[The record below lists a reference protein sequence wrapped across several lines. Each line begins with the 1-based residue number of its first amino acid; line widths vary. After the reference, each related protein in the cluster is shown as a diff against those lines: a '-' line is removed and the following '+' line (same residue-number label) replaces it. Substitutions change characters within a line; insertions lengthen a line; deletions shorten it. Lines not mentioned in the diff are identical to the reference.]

1 MCESGGTPAPDT
13 PAFDSANPMGR
24 AGPIAIAPAP
34 SSFYSPWPDRLR
46 HSAIIL
52 LAAAMALSAVVG
64 FGELPLVRAAAVFI
78 CIAAAALV
86 PWRLHNVVA
95 SREDVRGVNPVET
108 AAVSAIVAGMP
119 DPAVLLAR
127 AGRVIHLNAAAAQLA
142 PALRKNELAQFALRS
157 PEIITALR
165 EAIATAETRRAT
177 YLDHVPV
184 DRWMELIITPV
195 PVPTLFGGTDKCMLM
210 TFHDQTPLRRVEEM
224 RADFVANASHEL
236 RTPLA
241 ALSGF
246 IDTLQ
251 GPAKDDAKARER
263 FLGIMH
269 TQATR
274 MARLI
279 DDLLSLSR
287 VELSAHVRPDTL
299 VDIVPI
305 IRQVVDGL
313 EPLARERQVDVNVDL
328 PAAPVSIAGDREELL
343 RLFENLVENALKY
356 GASGGKVIVSLTSA
370 TSGEGVPEVR
380 VMVRDFGP
388 GIAPEHLPR
397 LTERFYR
404 VDVGDSRAQGGTG
417 LGLSLVKHIVNRHR
431 GRLLI
436 ESVPK
441 NGATFTTCFP
451 QAKAPSFGVN

>member
-1 MCESGGTPAPDT
+1 MAAYNRSD
-13 PAFDSANPMGR
+13 
-24 AGPIAIAPAP
+24 
-34 SSFYSPWPDRLR
+34 PDRLSGETTVAPPSVLDR
-46 HSAIIL
+46 GLERLRLAAIIL
-52 LAAAMALSAVVG
+52 LV
-64 FGELPLVRAAAVFI
+64 AAV
-78 CIAAAALV
+78 ALV
-86 PWRLHNVVA
+86 ALVAYDAVAVTHALAVFAGLLGATLIPWRLQDAEQAKGEAAGGSV
-95 SREDVRGVNPVET
+95 VET
-108 AAVSAIVAGMP
+108 AVVRSLVEGMP
-119 DPAVLLAR
+119 DPAVLLDR
-127 AGRVIHLNAAAAQLA
+127 AGRVLHFNSAAGQLA

-165 EAIATAETRRAT
+165 GAIAMNEPRRAT

-184 DRWMELIITPV
+184 DRWMELIVMPIA
-195 PVPTLFGGTDKCMLM
+195 VPTTFGGSESFLLM

-246 IDTLQ
+246 IETLQ
-251 GPAKDDAKARER
+251 GPARDDPKARER
-263 FLGIMH
+263 FLAIMQA
-269 TQATR
+269 QATR

-299 VDIVPI
+299 IDIVPI
-305 IRQVVDGL
+305 IREVVDGL
-313 EPLARERQVDVNVDL
+313 ELLARDRQVEIELTL
-328 PAAPVSIAGDREELL
+328 PVTPVTIAGDREELL
-343 RLFENLVENALKY
+343 RVFENLIENALKY
-356 GASGGKVIVSLTSA
+356 GASGGRVAVSLVIVA
-370 TSGEGVPEVR
+370 GVDGASEVR
-380 VMVRDFGP
+380 VAVRDFGP

-404 VDVGDSRAQGGTG
+404 VDVGDSRSQGGTG

-436 ESVPK
+436 ESVLK
-441 NGATFTTCFP
+441 KGATFTACFP
-451 QAKAPSFGVN
+451 QPKSPASP

>member
-1 MCESGGTPAPDT
+1 MAVYNQSGPNRLPGEARVTRPASVLDR
-13 PAFDSANPMGR
+13 GLE
-24 AGPIAIAPAP
+24 
-34 SSFYSPWPDRLR
+34 RLR
-46 HSAIIL
+46 LAAIIL
-52 LAAAMALSAVVG
+52 LVAAVALAALVAYDAVAVTHA
-64 FGELPLVRAAAVFI
+64 LIVFI
-78 CIAAAALV
+78 CLLGATLI
-86 PWRLHNVVA
+86 PWRLQDA
-95 SREDVRGVNPVET
+95 EQAKGEAAGGAAVET
-108 AAVSAIVAGMP
+108 AVVRALVEGMP
-119 DPAVLLAR
+119 DPAVLLDR
-127 AGRVIHLNAAAAQLA
+127 AGRVLHFNSAAGQLA

-165 EAIATAETRRAT
+165 GAIATNEPRRTT

-184 DRWMELIITPV
+184 DRWMELIVMPIAV
-195 PVPTLFGGTDKCMLM
+195 PSAFGGSESYLLM

-246 IDTLQ
+246 IETLQ
-251 GPAKDDAKARER
+251 GPAREDTRARER
-263 FLGIMH
+263 FLAIMQA
-269 TQATR
+269 QATR

-299 VDIVPI
+299 IDIVPI
-305 IRQVVDGL
+305 IREVVDGL
-313 EPLARERQVDVNVDL
+313 EPLARDRQVEIEVTL
-328 PAAPVSIAGDREELL
+328 PATPVTIAGDREELL
-343 RLFENLVENALKY
+343 RVFENLIENALKY
-356 GASGGKVIVSLTSA
+356 GSSGGRVMVSLVIVA
-370 TSGEGVPEVR
+370 GVDGASEVR
-380 VMVRDFGP
+380 VAVRDFGP

-404 VDVGDSRAQGGTG
+404 VDVGDSRSQGGTG

-436 ESVPK
+436 ESVLK
-441 NGATFTTCFP
+441 KGATFTACFP
-451 QAKAPSFGVN
+451 QPKPPAVV

>member
-1 MCESGGTPAPDT
+1 MAMDDT
-13 PAFDSANPMGR
+13 P
-24 AGPIAIAPAP
+24 
-34 SSFYSPWPDRLR
+34 SFFFSPWPDRLR

-52 LAAAMALSAVVG
+52 LAAALSLSAVVVL
-64 FGELPLVRAAAVFI
+64 GELSVLRAVAIFV

-86 PWRLHNVVA
+86 PWRLHDA
-95 SREDVRGVNPVET
+95 RMSREDVRGVNPVESPAV
-108 AAVSAIVAGMP
+108 AAVVSGMP
-119 DPAVLLAR
+119 DPAVLLDR

-165 EAIATAETRRAT
+165 EAIATTETRRAT
-177 YLDHVPV
+177 YLDHAPV
-184 DRWMELIITPV
+184 DRWMELVIIPV
-195 PVPTLFGGTDKCMLM
+195 SVPTLFGGTDKCMLM

-251 GPAKDDAKARER
+251 GPARDDPKARER

-269 TQATR
+269 SQATR

-299 VDIVPI
+299 VDIAPI
-305 IRQVVDGL
+305 ISQVIDGL
-313 EPLARERQVDVNVDL
+313 EPLAGERQVEVNVNL
-328 PAAPVSIAGDREELL
+328 PETAAWIAGDREELM

-356 GASGGKVIVSLTSA
+356 GAAGGKVDVSLIEA
-370 TSGEGVPEVR
+370 LSGEGQPELHVL
-380 VMVRDFGP
+380 VRDFGP

-436 ESVPK
+436 ESVLK
-441 NGATFTTCFP
+441 QGATFTACFP
-451 QAKAPSFGVN
+451 QAKPPTAI

>member
-1 MCESGGTPAPDT
+1 MAIE
-13 PAFDSANPMGR
+13 DS
-24 AGPIAIAPAP
+24 
-34 SSFYSPWPDRLR
+34 SSSSIFAPWPDRLR

-52 LAAAMALSAVVG
+52 LAAGLALCALVVLADLSLARAV
-64 FGELPLVRAAAVFI
+64 AVFI

-86 PWRLHNVVA
+86 PWQLHHVAA
-95 SREDVRGVNPVET
+95 SRDDVRAVTPVES
-108 AAVSAIVAGMP
+108 AAVSGVVAGMP
-119 DPAVLLAR
+119 DPAVLLDR

-165 EAIATAETRRAT
+165 EAIATSESRRTT

-184 DRWMELIITPV
+184 DRWMELMITPV

-251 GPAKDDAKARER
+251 GPAKDDVKARER

-269 TQATR
+269 NQAKR

-287 VELSAHVRPDTL
+287 VELSAHVRPDAL
-299 VDIVPI
+299 VDLVPI
-305 IRQVVDGL
+305 IRQVADGL
-313 EPLARERQVDVNVDL
+313 EPLAGERQVEVEIKL
-328 PAAPVSIAGDREELL
+328 PETPALIAGEREELL
-343 RLFENLVENALKY
+343 RLFENLIENALKY
-356 GASGGKVIVSLTSA
+356 GASGGRVMVSLTQA
-370 TSGEGVPEVR
+370 AAPDGAPELR
-380 VMVRDFGP
+380 VVVRDFGP

-417 LGLSLVKHIVNRHR
+417 LGLSLVKHILSRHR

-436 ESVPK
+436 ESVLK
-441 NGATFTTCFP
+441 NGATFIACFP
-451 QAKAPSFGVN
+451 QARPPGAA

>member
-1 MCESGGTPAPDT
+1 MAMD
-13 PAFDSANPMGR
+13 
-24 AGPIAIAPAP
+24 AP
-34 SSFYSPWPDRLR
+34 STPYFFSPWPDRLR
-46 HSAIIL
+46 HSALIL
-52 LAAAMALSAVVG
+52 LAAALALSVLVAR
-64 FGELPLVRAAAVFI
+64 GELLPVGAAAVFV

-86 PWRLHNVVA
+86 PWRLQNPVK
-95 SREDVRGVNPVET
+95 SRDDVRGVDPVET
-108 AAVSAIVAGMP
+108 AAVGAIVAGMP
-119 DPAVLLAR
+119 DPAVLLDR
-127 AGRVIHLNAAAAQLA
+127 AGRVVHLNAAAAQLA

-165 EAIATAETRRAT
+165 EAIATTETRRAT
-177 YLDHVPV
+177 YLDPVPV

-195 PVPTLFGGTDKCMLM
+195 SVPTLFGGTDKCMLM

-269 TQATR
+269 TQAIR

-287 VELSAHVRPDTL
+287 VELSAHVRPDTM

-305 IRQVVDGL
+305 LRQVVDGL
-313 EPLARERQVDVNVDL
+313 EPLARERQVEIEIEL
-328 PAAPVSIAGDREELL
+328 PQTPIAIAGDREELL
-343 RLFENLVENALKY
+343 RVFENLIENALKY
-356 GASGGKVIVSLTSA
+356 GASGGRVQVLHSSA
-370 TSGEGVPEVR
+370 LAADGAPEVR
-380 VMVRDFGP
+380 VKVRDFGP

-436 ESVPK
+436 ESVPR
-441 NGATFTTCFP
+441 NGATFTVCFP
-451 QAKAPSFGVN
+451 QPKPAQIA

>member
-1 MCESGGTPAPDT
+1 MAID
-13 PAFDSANPMGR
+13 DS
-24 AGPIAIAPAP
+24 P
-34 SSFYSPWPDRLR
+34 SSFFSPWPDRLR

-52 LAAAMALSAVVG
+52 LAGGMALAVLVA
-64 FGELPLVRAAAVFI
+64 FGELSPLRAAAVFG

-86 PWRLHNVVA
+86 PWRLHNVAA
-95 SREDVRGVNPVET
+95 SREDVRRVNPVET

-119 DPAVLLAR
+119 DPAVLLDR

-142 PALRKNELAQFALRS
+142 PALRRNELAQFALRS
-157 PEIITALR
+157 PEIIIALR
-165 EAIATAETRRAT
+165 EAIATTETRRAT

-251 GPAKDDAKARER
+251 GPAKEDAKARER

-287 VELSAHVRPDTL
+287 VELAAHVRPDTL

-305 IRQVVDGL
+305 IRQVADGL
-313 EPLARERQVDVNVDL
+313 EPLASERQVVIDINL
-328 PAAPVSIAGDREELL
+328 PDAPVAIAGDREELL
-343 RLFENLVENALKY
+343 RLFENLIENALKY

-370 TSGEGVPEVR
+370 MSGESAPEVR
-380 VMVRDFGP
+380 VVVRDFGP

-436 ESVPK
+436 ESVQK
-441 NGATFTTCFP
+441 NGATFTACFP
-451 QAKAPSFGVN
+451 QPKTPA

>member
-1 MCESGGTPAPDT
+1 MSDRPAQK
-13 PAFDSANPMGR
+13 ASLAASA
-24 AGPIAIAPAP
+24 ASAPW
-34 SSFYSPWPDRLR
+34 SDRLR
-46 HSAIIL
+46 QSALIL
-52 LAAAMALSAVVG
+52 LAGGLALAALVAFTDLTLPRAMAVFVCIAGAALIPWRLRQARDG
-64 FGELPLVRAAAVFI
+64 RGESRAAAS
-78 CIAAAALV
+78 
-86 PWRLHNVVA
+86 P
-95 SREDVRGVNPVET
+95 ET
-108 AAVSAIVAGMP
+108 AMVNAVVAGMP
-119 DPAVLLAR
+119 DPAVLLDR
-127 AGRVIHLNAAAAQLA
+127 AVRVLHFNSAAAQLA
-142 PALRKNELAQFALRS
+142 PALRRNEFAQFALRS

-165 EAIATAETRRAT
+165 EAIATAETRRAS
-177 YLDHVPV
+177 YLDHVPGE
-184 DRWMELIITPV
+184 RWMELVVSPV
-195 PVPTLFGGTDKCMLM
+195 PVPTEFGGTDHLILM

-251 GPAKDDAKARER
+251 GPARDDPKARER

-269 TQATR
+269 AQATR

-287 VELSAHVRPDTL
+287 VELSAHVRPDAM

-305 IRQVVDGL
+305 IRQVADGL
-313 EPLARERQVDVNVDL
+313 EPLAAERQVVIEIDL
-328 PAAPVSIAGDREELL
+328 PAKPVTIAGDREELM
-343 RLFENLVENALKY
+343 RLFENLIENALKY
-356 GASGGKVIVSLTSA
+356 GASGGKVIVSLKQEAVSESA
-370 TSGEGVPEVR
+370 SEIR
-380 VMVRDFGP
+380 VQVRDFGP

-404 VDVGDSRAQGGTG
+404 VDVGDSRSQGGTG
-417 LGLSLVKHIVNRHR
+417 LGLSLVKHILIRHR

-441 NGATFTTCFP
+441 QGATFTACFP
-451 QAKAPSFGVN
+451 PPRHNNAAI

>member
-1 MCESGGTPAPDT
+1 MRESVVTLAPDDAD
-13 PAFDSANPMGR
+13 PYGER
-24 AGPIAIAPAP
+24 AGPMAIDAP
-34 SSFYSPWPDRLR
+34 SSSSFFSPWSDRLR

-52 LAAAMALSAVVG
+52 LAAGLALAVLVA
-64 FGELPLVRAAAVFI
+64 FGELSLVRAAAVFI

-95 SREDVRGVNPVET
+95 SREDVRGINNPVET

-119 DPAVLLAR
+119 DPAVLLDR

-165 EAIATAETRRAT
+165 EAIATTESRRAT

-195 PVPTLFGGTDKCMLM
+195 PVPTLFGGTEKCMLM

-305 IRQVVDGL
+305 IRQVADGL
-313 EPLARERQVDVNVDL
+313 EPLARERQVTIDIDL
-328 PAAPVSIAGDREELL
+328 QEPPVLIAGDREELL
-343 RLFENLVENALKY
+343 RLFENLIENALKY
-356 GASGGKVIVSLTSA
+356 GASGGKVIVSLISA
-370 TSGEGVPEVR
+370 LSGEGVPEVR
-380 VMVRDFGP
+380 VLVRDFGP

-441 NGATFTTCFP
+441 KGATFTACFP
-451 QAKAPSFGVN
+451 QARTPVATQS

>member
-1 MCESGGTPAPDT
+1 VRRRSKNFGKRVLVAIDDT
-13 PAFDSANPMGR
+13 P
-24 AGPIAIAPAP
+24 
-34 SSFYSPWPDRLR
+34 SFFFSPWPDRLR

-52 LAAAMALSAVVG
+52 LAAALSLAIVVML
-64 FGELPLVRAAAVFI
+64 GELSMVRAVAIFA

-86 PWRLHNVVA
+86 PWRLHDTAA
-95 SREDVRGVNPVET
+95 SREDVRGTNPVES
-108 AAVSAIVAGMP
+108 AAVAAVVAGMP
-119 DPAVLLAR
+119 DPAVLLDR

-165 EAIATAETRRAT
+165 EAIATTEPRRAT

-184 DRWMELIITPV
+184 DRWMELVIIPV
-195 PVPTLFGGTDKCMLM
+195 PVPTLFGSTEKCMLM

-251 GPAKDDAKARER
+251 GPARDDPKARER

-305 IRQVVDGL
+305 IRQVIDGL
-313 EPLARERQVDVNVDL
+313 EPLARERQVEVDVDL
-328 PAAPVSIAGDREELL
+328 PEMPAWIAGDREELL

-356 GASGGKVIVSLTSA
+356 GASGGRVAVSLIEA
-370 TSGEGVPEVR
+370 VSGEGQPELR
-380 VMVRDFGP
+380 VLVRDFGP

-436 ESVPK
+436 ESVLK
-441 NGATFTTCFP
+441 NGATFTACFP
-451 QAKAPSFGVN
+451 QARPPSST

>member
-1 MCESGGTPAPDT
+1 MATDAS
-13 PAFDSANPMGR
+13 SAIF
-24 AGPIAIAPAP
+24 A
-34 SSFYSPWPDRLR
+34 SWPDRLR

-52 LAAAMALSAVVG
+52 LAAGLALAALVI
-64 FGELPLVRAAAVFI
+64 FGELSAARAAVVFI
-78 CIAAAALV
+78 CVAAAALV
-86 PWRLHNVVA
+86 PWRLH
-95 SREDVRGVNPVET
+95 DT
-108 AAVSAIVAGMP
+108 AAPREETPGANPAESAAVQAIIAGMP
-119 DPAVLLAR
+119 DPAVLLDR
-127 AGRVIHLNAAAAQLA
+127 AGRVIHMNAAASQLA

-157 PEIITALR
+157 PDIITALR
-165 EAIATAETRRAT
+165 EAIAAAEPRRAT
-177 YLDHVPV
+177 YVDHGPV
-184 DRWMELIITPV
+184 DRWIELTVTPV
-195 PVPTLFGGTDKCMLM
+195 PVPTAFGGSEVCMLM

-251 GPAKDDAKARER
+251 GPAKDDEKARER

-269 TQATR
+269 AQATR

-299 VDIVPI
+299 VDLVPI

-313 EPLARERQVDVNVDL
+313 EPLASEREVAIEIDL
-328 PAAPVSIAGDREELL
+328 PAGPVVIAGDREELL
-343 RLFENLVENALKY
+343 RLFENLIENALKY
-356 GASGGKVIVSLTSA
+356 GASGGKVVVSLTKA
-370 TSGEGVPEVR
+370 TSPDGAGEAR

-417 LGLSLVKHIVNRHR
+417 LGLSLVKHILNRHR

-441 NGATFTTCFP
+441 NGAAFTACFP
-451 QAKAPSFGVN
+451 QLPTREPA

>member
-1 MCESGGTPAPDT
+1 MAID
-13 PAFDSANPMGR
+13 DS
-24 AGPIAIAPAP
+24 
-34 SSFYSPWPDRLR
+34 SSSIFSPWPDRLR
-46 HSAIIL
+46 HSALIL
-52 LAAAMALSAVVG
+52 LAAALALSVVVAL
-64 FGELPLVRAAAVFI
+64 GELSLVRASAVFV

-86 PWRLHNVVA
+86 PWRLHDA
-95 SREDVRGVNPVET
+95 GTSREDVRGVNPVEA
-108 AAVSAIVAGMP
+108 AAVSAVVAGMP
-119 DPAVLLAR
+119 DPAVLLDR
-127 AGRVIHLNAAAAQLA
+127 AGRVIHLNTAAAQLA

-165 EAIATAETRRAT
+165 EAIATTEPRRAT
-177 YLDHVPV
+177 YTDHVPV
-184 DRWMELIITPV
+184 DRWMELVITPV
-195 PVPTLFGGTDKCMLM
+195 PVPTQFGGTEKCMLM
-210 TFHDQTPLRRVEEM
+210 TFHDLTPLRRVEEM

-251 GPAKDDAKARER
+251 GPAREDARARER

-287 VELSAHVRPDTL
+287 VELSAHVRPEASID
-299 VDIVPI
+299 VVPI
-305 IRQVVDGL
+305 IRQVADGL
-313 EPLARERQVDVNVDL
+313 EALASERQVEIEVGL
-328 PAAPVSIAGDREELL
+328 PQAPVMIAGDREELL
-343 RLFENLVENALKY
+343 RLFENLIENALKY
-356 GASGGKVIVSLTSA
+356 GASGGRVIVSLNQAASGA
-370 TSGEGVPEVR
+370 SGEGPPEIR

-404 VDVGDSRAQGGTG
+404 VDVGDSRNQGGTG
-417 LGLSLVKHIVNRHR
+417 LGLSLVKHILNRHR

-441 NGATFTTCFP
+441 NGATFTACFP
-451 QAKAPSFGVN
+451 RPKTPLPTQS

>member
-1 MCESGGTPAPDT
+1 MTID
-13 PAFDSANPMGR
+13 
-24 AGPIAIAPAP
+24 AP
-34 SSFYSPWPDRLR
+34 SSSFFSPWPDRLR

-52 LAAAMALSAVVG
+52 LVAALALAVLVALGELSA
-64 FGELPLVRAAAVFI
+64 LRAATALA

-86 PWRLHNVVA
+86 PWRLHDTAA
-95 SREDVRGVNPVET
+95 SRDDGRAIDRPVEA
-108 AAVSAIVAGMP
+108 AAVSAVVAGMP
-119 DPAVLLAR
+119 DPAVLLDR
-127 AGRVIHLNAAAAQLA
+127 AGRVIHHNVAAAQLA
-142 PALRKNELAQFALRS
+142 PALRKNEPAQFALRS

-165 EAIATAETRRAT
+165 EAIATMEPRRAI
-177 YLDHVPV
+177 YLDRVPF
-184 DRWMELIITPV
+184 DRWMELIITPLA
-195 PVPTLFGGTDKCMLM
+195 VPTLFGGTERCMLM

-251 GPAKDDAKARER
+251 GSAKDDAKTRER
-263 FLGIMH
+263 FLGIMQS
-269 TQATR
+269 QASR

-299 VDIVPI
+299 VDLVPI
-305 IRQVVDGL
+305 IRQVMDGL
-313 EPLARERQVDVNVDL
+313 EPLARERQVTIDL
-328 PAAPVSIAGDREELL
+328 ELPQTQAVIAGDREELL
-343 RLFENLVENALKY
+343 RLFENLIENALKY
-356 GASGGKVIVSLTSA
+356 GASGGKVMLSLTSA
-370 TSGEGVPEVR
+370 ISGEGMPEVR

-436 ESVPK
+436 DSAP
-441 NGATFTTCFP
+441 NQGAAFTACFP
-451 QAKAPSFGVN
+451 QPKVPASS

>member
-1 MCESGGTPAPDT
+1 MALDAPSDT
-13 PAFDSANPMGR
+13 PLSIFT
-24 AGPIAIAPAP
+24 
-34 SSFYSPWPDRLR
+34 PWPDRLR

-52 LAAAMALSAVVG
+52 LAAALALGGLVLLD
-64 FGELPLVRAAAVFI
+64 ELLPVRALVVFL

-86 PWRLHNVVA
+86 PWRLHNTVA
-95 SREDVRGVNPVET
+95 KRDEERHANPVE
-108 AAVSAIVAGMP
+108 APAVSAVVDGIP
-119 DPAVLLAR
+119 DPAVLLDR
-127 AGRVIHLNAAAAQLA
+127 AGRVIHLNAMAAQLA
-142 PALRKNELAQFALRS
+142 PALRKGELAQFALRT

-165 EAIATAETRRAT
+165 EAIATTEIRRAT
-177 YLDHVPV
+177 YHDHVPV

-195 PVPTLFGGTDKCMLM
+195 PVPTAFGGTDKCMLM

-251 GPAKDDAKARER
+251 GPARDDPKARER

-269 TQATR
+269 AQARR

-299 VDIVPI
+299 VDIIPI
-305 IRQVVDGL
+305 IRQVADGL
-313 EPLARERQVDVNVDL
+313 EPLARERQVAVEIDL
-328 PAAPVSIAGDREELL
+328 PETTVWIAGDREELL
-343 RLFENLVENALKY
+343 RLFENLIENALKY
-356 GASGGKVIVSLTSA
+356 GASGGKVVVSLTSA
-370 TSGEGVPEVR
+370 ASAEGLAEHR

-417 LGLSLVKHIVNRHR
+417 LGLSLVKHIISRHR

-436 ESVPK
+436 ESVAQK
-441 NGATFTTCFP
+441 GATFTACFP
-451 QAKAPSFGVN
+451 QLGIADPA

>member
-1 MCESGGTPAPDT
+1 MAIDAP
-13 PAFDSANPMGR
+13 SS
-24 AGPIAIAPAP
+24 

-52 LAAAMALSAVVG
+52 LAAGLALAALVALGELSALRG
-64 FGELPLVRAAAVFI
+64 IMVFA
-78 CIAAAALV
+78 CIASAALV
-86 PWRLHNVVA
+86 PWRLHDAVA

-108 AAVSAIVAGMP
+108 AAVSAVVAGMP
-119 DPAVLLAR
+119 DPAVLLDR
-127 AGRVIHLNAAAAQLA
+127 AGRVIALNAAAAQLA

-165 EAIATAETRRAT
+165 EAIATTETRRAT

-184 DRWMELIITPV
+184 DRWMELIVTPV

-305 IRQVVDGL
+305 IRQVADGL
-313 EPLARERQVDVNVDL
+313 EPLARERQVVIVIDL
-328 PAAPVSIAGDREELL
+328 PELPVAIAGDREELL
-343 RLFENLVENALKY
+343 RLFENLIENALKY
-356 GASGGKVIVSLTSA
+356 GASGGKVIVSLNSA
-370 TSGEGVPEVR
+370 AISNEGVPEVR

-441 NGATFTTCFP
+441 NGATFTACFP
-451 QAKAPSFGVN
+451 QAKAPATA

>member
-1 MCESGGTPAPDT
+1 VAITEPDEDVNGEALLMAVEAP
-13 PAFDSANPMGR
+13 
-24 AGPIAIAPAP
+24 P
-34 SSFYSPWPDRLR
+34 SSSSFFSPWPDRLR
-46 HSAIIL
+46 HSAIVL
-52 LAAAMALSAVVG
+52 LVAGLALLVLVAL
-64 FGELPLVRAAAVFI
+64 GELSLLRAGVVFALM
-78 CIAAAALV
+78 AAAALV
-86 PWRLHNVVA
+86 PWRLHHTA
-95 SREDVRGVNPVET
+95 ISREDRSGAVPVDAPAV
-108 AAVSAIVAGMP
+108 AAVVAGMP
-119 DPAVLLAR
+119 DPAVLLDR

-165 EAIATAETRRAT
+165 EAIATTEPRRAT

-184 DRWMELIITPV
+184 DRWMELMITPV
-195 PVPTLFGGTDKCMLM
+195 PVPTAFGGTEKCMLM

-251 GPAKDDAKARER
+251 GPAKDDPKARDR
-263 FLGIMH
+263 FLAIMH
-269 TQATR
+269 AQATR

-299 VDIVPI
+299 VDLVPL
-305 IRQVVDGL
+305 IRQVADGL
-313 EPLARERQVDVNVDL
+313 EPLAHERQVVVEINL
-328 PAAPVSIAGDREELL
+328 PEMPIMIAGDREELL
-343 RLFENLVENALKY
+343 RLFENLIENALKY
-356 GASGGKVIVSLTSA
+356 GASGGKVIVSLNSA
-370 TSGEGVPEVR
+370 AMAEGAPEIR
-380 VMVRDFGP
+380 VTVRDFGP

-404 VDVGDSRAQGGTG
+404 VDVGDSRSQGGTG
-417 LGLSLVKHIVNRHR
+417 LGLSLVKHILNRHR

-436 ESVPK
+436 ESVPN
-441 NGATFTTCFP
+441 NGATFTACFP
-451 QAKAPSFGVN
+451 QPRSPGSTQS

>member
-1 MCESGGTPAPDT
+1 MAIPAPDSVRS
-13 PAFDSANPMGR
+13 SADAAAQRHADVP
-24 AGPIAIAPAP
+24 P
-34 SSFYSPWPDRLR
+34 SIFASWPDRLR
-46 HSAIIL
+46 RSALIL
-52 LAAAMALSAVVG
+52 LVAALVLAALVV
-64 FGELPLVRAAAVFI
+64 FGGLQWSRAIAAFV
-78 CIAAAALV
+78 CIAGAALV
-86 PWRLHNVVA
+86 PWQLHEA
-95 SREDVRGVNPVET
+95 GTPREPALGANPVET
-108 AAVSAIVAGMP
+108 AAVYAIVAGMP
-119 DPAVLLAR
+119 DPNVLLDR
-127 AGRVIHLNAAAAQLA
+127 AGRVIHLNAAAAQLV
-142 PALRKNELAQFALRS
+142 PALRRNELAQFALRS
-157 PEIITALR
+157 PEIVIALR
-165 EAIATAETRRAT
+165 EAIATRETRRTT
-177 YLDHVPV
+177 YLNHVPV

-195 PVPTLFGGTDKCMLM
+195 PVPTAFGGIDHCMLL

-251 GPAKDDAKARER
+251 GPAREDAKARER

-269 TQATR
+269 AQATR

-287 VELSAHVRPDTL
+287 VELSAHVRPDAL
-299 VDIVPI
+299 VDLVPI
-305 IRQVVDGL
+305 VRQVVDGL
-313 EPLARERQVDVNVDL
+313 ELLAAERQVRIEVAL
-328 PAAPVSIAGDREELL
+328 PGSPVTIAGDREELL
-343 RLFENLVENALKY
+343 RLFENLIENALKY
-356 GASGGKVIVSLTSA
+356 GASGGKVMVSSTMDASPDGA
-370 TSGEGVPEVR
+370 PEFR

-417 LGLSLVKHIVNRHR
+417 LGLSLVKHILGRHR

-436 ESVPK
+436 ESTLGY
-441 NGATFTTCFP
+441 GATFTAGFP
-451 QAKAPSFGVN
+451 LAQTATGA

>member
-1 MCESGGTPAPDT
+1 IVFVCVGG
-13 PAFDSANPMGR
+13 
-24 AGPIAIAPAP
+24 
-34 SSFYSPWPDRLR
+34 
-46 HSAIIL
+46 
-52 LAAAMALSAVVG
+52 
-64 FGELPLVRAAAVFI
+64 
-78 CIAAAALV
+78 AALV
-86 PWRLHNVVA
+86 PWRLHDAAA
-95 SREDVRGVNPVET
+95 SRDEVLGTNPVEA

-119 DPAVLLAR
+119 DPAMLLDR
-127 AGRVIHLNAAAAQLA
+127 AGRVIHLNAAASQLA
-142 PALRKNELAQFALRS
+142 PALRKNGRAQFALRS
-157 PEIITALR
+157 PDILTALR
-165 EAIATAETRRAT
+165 EAIATAEPRRIT

-195 PVPTLFGGTDKCMLM
+195 PVPTAFGGSDYCMLM

-263 FLGIMH
+263 FLGIMQ

-299 VDIVPI
+299 ADIVPI
-305 IRQVVDGL
+305 IRQVADGL
-313 EPLARERQVDVNVDL
+313 EPLARERQVTIDIDL
-328 PAAPVSIAGDREELL
+328 PDEPVAIAGDREELL
-343 RLFENLVENALKY
+343 RLFENLIENALKY
-356 GASGGKVIVSLTSA
+356 GASGGKVMVSLTSA
-370 TSGEGVPEVR
+370 ASGDGAPEVR

-417 LGLSLVKHIVNRHR
+417 LGLSLVKHILNRHR

-441 NGATFTTCFP
+441 NGAVFTACFP
-451 QAKAPSFGVN
+451 HAKTPSAQ

>member
-1 MCESGGTPAPDT
+1 MAVSVAK
-13 PAFDSANPMGR
+13 SA
-24 AGPIAIAPAP
+24 
-34 SSFYSPWPDRLR
+34 SWPDRLR
-46 HSAIIL
+46 RSAVIL
-52 LAAAMALSAVVG
+52 LVAGLVLAALTVLGGLQLS
-64 FGELPLVRAAAVFI
+64 RAIAAFV

-86 PWRLHNVVA
+86 PWQVHDPAA
-95 SREDVRGVNPVET
+95 SRETELGANPVET
-108 AAVSAIVAGMP
+108 AAAYAIIAGMP
-119 DPAVLLAR
+119 DPNVLLDR
-127 AGRVIHLNAAAAQLA
+127 AGRVIHLNAAAAQLV

-157 PEIITALR
+157 PEIVTALR
-165 EAIATAETRRAT
+165 EAIATRETRRAT
-177 YLDHVPV
+177 YLNHVPV

-195 PVPTLFGGTDKCMLM
+195 PVPTAFGGIDHCILL

-251 GPAKDDAKARER
+251 GPARDDPGARDR

-269 TQATR
+269 AQATR

-299 VDIVPI
+299 VDLIPIV
-305 IRQVVDGL
+305 RQVVDGL
-313 EPLARERQVDVNVDL
+313 EPLAVERQVHIEVAL
-328 PAAPVSIAGDREELL
+328 PAMPVMIAGDREELL
-343 RLFENLVENALKY
+343 RLFENLIENALKY
-356 GASGGKVIVSLTSA
+356 GASGGRVVVSSMMDA
-370 TSGEGVPEVR
+370 APDGVPEFR
-380 VMVRDFGP
+380 VAVRDFGP

-397 LTERFYR
+397 LIERFYR

-417 LGLSLVKHIVNRHR
+417 LGLSLVKHILNRHH

-436 ESVPK
+436 ESEPGQ
-441 NGATFTTCFP
+441 GATFTAGFP
-451 QAKAPSFGVN
+451 LAQAVFPA

>member
-1 MCESGGTPAPDT
+1 M
-13 PAFDSANPMGR
+13 
-24 AGPIAIAPAP
+24 AIEET
-34 SSFYSPWPDRLR
+34 SSSSIFAPWPDRLR

-52 LAAAMALSAVVG
+52 LAAGLALCALVLLADLSPAPAV
-64 FGELPLVRAAAVFI
+64 AVFI
-78 CIAAAALV
+78 CIAAAVLV
-86 PWRLHNVVA
+86 PWRLHHVAA
-95 SREDVRGVNPVET
+95 SRDDVRAVSPVESV
-108 AAVSAIVAGMP
+108 AVSAVVAGMP
-119 DPAVLLAR
+119 DPAVLLDR
-127 AGRVIHLNAAAAQLA
+127 AGRVLHFNTAAAQLA

-157 PEIITALR
+157 PDILTALR
-165 EAIATAETRRAT
+165 EAIATAEPRRAT
-177 YLDHVPV
+177 YLDHVPI
-184 DRWMELIITPV
+184 DRWIELIITPV
-195 PVPTLFGGTDKCMLM
+195 PVPTNFGGSECCMLM

-269 TQATR
+269 AQATR

-287 VELSAHVRPDTL
+287 LELSAHVRPDTL

-305 IRQVVDGL
+305 IRQVADGL
-313 EPLARERQVDVNVDL
+313 EPLAGERQVRIEIDL
-328 PAAPVSIAGDREELL
+328 PGTPVVIAGEREELL
-343 RLFENLVENALKY
+343 RLFENLIENALKY
-356 GASGGKVIVSLTSA
+356 GASGGKVMVSLTSGASPDGA
-370 TSGEGVPEVR
+370 TEVR
-380 VMVRDFGP
+380 VVVRDFGP

-441 NGATFTTCFP
+441 NGATFTACFP
-451 QAKAPSFGVN
+451 AGKTPGRDPGSLPAPQAQAG

>member
-1 MCESGGTPAPDT
+1 MAID
-13 PAFDSANPMGR
+13 DSSAS
-24 AGPIAIAPAP
+24 I
-34 SSFYSPWPDRLR
+34 FSPWPDRLR

-52 LAAAMALSAVVG
+52 LAAGMALTVLVV
-64 FGELPLVRAAAVFI
+64 FGELSPVRAVAVFI
-78 CIAAAALV
+78 CIGAAALV
-86 PWRLHNVVA
+86 PWRLHDAVA
-95 SREDVRGVNPVET
+95 SREDVRGVNPVE
-108 AAVSAIVAGMP
+108 AATVSAVVAGMP
-119 DPAVLLAR
+119 DPAVLLDR

-165 EAIATAETRRAT
+165 EAIATTEARRAT

-195 PVPTLFGGTDKCMLM
+195 PVPTLFGGMDKCMLM

-269 TQATR
+269 AQATR

-305 IRQVVDGL
+305 IRQVADGL
-313 EPLARERQVDVNVDL
+313 ELLARERQVTIDVDL
-328 PAAPVSIAGDREELL
+328 PDPPVVIAGDREELL
-343 RLFENLVENALKY
+343 RLFENLIENALKY
-356 GASGGKVIVSLTSA
+356 GASGGKVIVSLNQA
-370 TSGEGVPEVR
+370 MSGEGMPEVR
-380 VMVRDFGP
+380 VLVRDFGP

-441 NGATFTTCFP
+441 KGATFTACFP
-451 QAKAPSFGVN
+451 QGKTPSAA

>member
-1 MCESGGTPAPDT
+1 M
-13 PAFDSANPMGR
+13 
-24 AGPIAIAPAP
+24 AIEAP
-34 SSFYSPWPDRLR
+34 SSNSISMWPDRLR

-52 LAAAMALSAVVG
+52 LAAGLALAVLVT
-64 FGELPLVRAAAVFI
+64 FGELSPVRAAAVFV
-78 CIAAAALV
+78 CIGAAALV
-86 PWRLHNVVA
+86 PWRLHNVA
-95 SREDVRGVNPVET
+95 TSREDVRRVNPVEA
-108 AAVSAIVAGMP
+108 AAVSAVVAGMP
-119 DPAVLLAR
+119 DPAVLLDR
-127 AGRVIHLNAAAAQLA
+127 AGRVIHLNSAAAQLA
-142 PALRKNELAQFALRS
+142 PALRKSELAQFALRS
-157 PEIITALR
+157 PEIISALR
-165 EAIATAETRRAT
+165 EAIATTETRRAT

-195 PVPTLFGGTDKCMLM
+195 PVPTPFGGTEKCMLM

-299 VDIVPI
+299 ADIVPI

-313 EPLARERQVDVNVDL
+313 EPLARERQVAVDIDL
-328 PAAPVSIAGDREELL
+328 PETPVQIAGDREELL

-356 GASGGKVIVSLTSA
+356 GASGGKVVVSLISA
-370 TSGEGVPEVR
+370 TSGEGTPEVR

-417 LGLSLVKHIVNRHR
+417 LGLSLVKHILNRHR

-441 NGATFTTCFP
+441 NGATFTACFP
-451 QAKAPSFGVN
+451 QAKVPSAA